1 MDSTAQSGPDTAL
14 ARDTEFNTPNYTDS
28 VLGDFCPVISS
39 EPSWTS
45 TEHPRQPSTMVTW
58 TTGYGTLN
66 ARKLHH
72 AASYNNYTVLLQS
85 SSFTITKVYTGDS
98 PSPSARPTI
107 TMSSTSTRST
117 NGIQTWNLILPTS
130 GLAPPVRPTQSK
142 SHRTAL
148 HMSPSTTCSY
158 RCKRTTTTVA
168 SSCWHTNVPC
178 NHGSAHTY

>member
-1 MDSTAQSGPDTAL
+1 
-14 ARDTEFNTPNYTDS
+14 
-28 VLGDFCPVISS
+28 VISS
-39 EPSWTS
+39 EPSWIS
-45 TEHPRQPSTMVTW
+45 TEHPRQPSTMATW

-66 ARKLHH
+66 ARKFHH
-72 AASYNNYTVLLQS
+72 AASYYNYTVPLQFS
-85 SSFTITKVYTGDS
+85 SSTITMAYTGDS
-98 PSPSARPTI
+98 PSLSAKPTI
-107 TMSSTSTRST
+107 TMSSISTPST

-130 GLAPPVRPTQSK
+130 GLAPPVRPTQSN

-158 RCKRTTTTVA
+158 RRKRTTTIVA